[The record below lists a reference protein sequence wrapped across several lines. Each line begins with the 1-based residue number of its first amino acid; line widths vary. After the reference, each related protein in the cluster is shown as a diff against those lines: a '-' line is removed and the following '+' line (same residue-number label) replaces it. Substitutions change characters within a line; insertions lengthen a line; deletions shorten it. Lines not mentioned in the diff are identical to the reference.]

1 MRQVSHPLPSGEVSH
16 SLPSGETRGF
26 SLLEV
31 LIVVTIISAIA
42 TIAIPNL
49 LRAIDRGRQSSTL
62 ADMRTLGS
70 ALERYAVDHLS
81 YPTVDDALALRPELE
96 PDYVKQLPVR
106 DGWGHPFVFEVDDQG
121 ASYTLRSPGKDG
133 AQQETKWVELT
144 DDFAADI
151 VLVDGVFVQR
161 PAGTRDKADSDA
173 ENGETAAGDAAA
185 GNADSQP

>member
-1 MRQVSHPLPSGEVSH
+1 MQPVSHQLPVRQ
-16 SLPSGETRGF
+16 TRGF

-31 LIVVTIISAIA
+31 LIVVTILAAIA

-62 ADMRTLGS
+62 TDMRTIGA

-81 YPTVDDALALRPELE
+81 YPTASDVLALRPELE
-96 PDYVKQLPVR
+96 PDYVKQLPAR
-106 DGWGHPFVFEVDDQG
+106 DGWGHPFVFQVDDQG

-133 AQQETKWVELT
+133 ALQETELAPLT
-144 DDFAADI
+144 HDFEADI

-161 PAGTRDKADSDA
+161 PAGRKKKTDGNGDDSTPTTQA
-173 ENGETAAGDAAA
+173 EASAQG
-185 GNADSQP
+185 